1 MFNLESIM
9 KMWKEDC
16 VIDDMN
22 LDHAS
27 QQTPM
32 LHAKYLE
39 MLSLSKLQ
47 LKRAEHAQK
56 VLLKDKWLWYNGKMS
71 QERMDELGWDYDPLD
86 GLKILKGEYDHYYD
100 ADLDIQKTIEKI
112 EYWKVIISTLEEIV
126 SNIKWRSNTIKN
138 MIDWRKFEAG
148 G

>member
-112 EYWKVIISTLEEIV
+112 TYWKTIISTLEEIV

>member
-9 KMWKEDC
+9 KVWKEDC

-71 QERMDELGWDYDPLD
+71 HERMDELGWVYDPLD

-100 ADLDIQKTIEKI
+100 ADPDIQRTVEKITYWKTII
-112 EYWKVIISTLEEIV
+112 ETLEEIIG
-126 SNIKWRSNTIKN
+126 NIKWRSNTIKN
-138 MIDWRKFEAG
+138 IIDRRRFESG